1 VFVLKDLSKDQL
13 VEVIKNG
20 DDNLT
25 NMVVVSNQGDFLL
38 FPYEKHS
45 DNTDV
50 FSYDFAVVNGDSFQP
65 HNGYIG
71 VEAANNEEFI
81 TNEYNRLNKAWHRHL
96 KTRVLEQASDVYGL

>member
-1 VFVLKDLSKDQL
+1 MKDLSKDQL

-25 NMVVVSNQGDFLL
+25 NMVVVSKQGDFSL

-50 FSYDFAVVNGDSFQP
+50 FSYDFAVVNGESFQP
-65 HNGYIG
+65 HNDYVG
-71 VEAANNEEFI
+71 VEAANDEEFI

-96 KTRVLEQASDVYGL
+96 KTGVLEQASDTYEF

>member
-1 VFVLKDLSKDQL
+1 MKDLSKDQL

-71 VEAANNEEFI
+71 VEAANDEEFV
-81 TNEYNRLNKAWHRHL
+81 TNEYNRVNKAWQRHL
-96 KTRVLEQASDVYGL
+96 KTRVLERAFDVYGL